1 MTDSEREGV
10 KKLHRECTAALDKY
24 LKEGYEMCRILS
36 AIEDHPVSHER
47 REAIIRQRV
56 KENEA
61 QLAYD
66 SARQA
71 LFTLAGWI

>member
-1 MTDSEREGV
+1 
-10 KKLHRECTAALDKY
+10 LDKY

-36 AIEDHPVSHER
+36 AIEDHPVSQAR

-66 SARQA
+66 SIRQE